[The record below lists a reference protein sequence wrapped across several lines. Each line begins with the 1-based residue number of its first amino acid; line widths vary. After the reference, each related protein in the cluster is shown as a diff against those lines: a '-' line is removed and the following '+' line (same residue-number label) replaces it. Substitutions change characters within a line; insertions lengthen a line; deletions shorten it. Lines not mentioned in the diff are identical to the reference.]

1 MKKKVAL
8 SAIAMMALLV
18 SCTEDKK
25 KSDNYV
31 VAAKVYASLYNNGKV
46 NQNERMLL
54 EEYIYDET
62 GKITTM
68 LRYRD
73 TKGIE
78 SYKEEYQY
86 NEANKIIASK
96 YYAPNGDLWFS
107 RSVTYHN
114 DSTIAKIIED
124 VGGTHFTYQYK
135 QGGGGRSIKYNR
147 EGQLQEDSTV
157 LYIINGKN
165 FSLVNKYEYGDG
177 GLIIS
182 KTLLD
187 NGKPIAFC
195 TYEYIKKHDQK

>member
-8 SAIAMMALLV
+8 SAIVMMALLI
-18 SCTEDKK
+18 SCKEDKK
-25 KSDNYV
+25 PDNYI
-31 VAAKVYASLYNNGKV
+31 VATKVYASLYSNGKV

-54 EEYIYDET
+54 EEYLYDET

-73 TKGIE
+73 AKGIE
-78 SYKEEYQY
+78 SYKEEYEY

-124 VGGTHFTYQYK
+124 VGGMHFTHQYK
-135 QGGGGRSIKYNR
+135 QGGGRSIKYNQ

-165 FSLVNKYEYGDG
+165 FSLVSKYEYGDG
-177 GLIIS
+177 GLITS
-182 KTLLD
+182 KTLFD
-187 NGKPIAFC
+187 NGTPIALC
-195 TYEYIKKHDQK
+195 TYEYIRQEKQ